1 MNNLIDIENFREE
14 NRKKVEEKAYELYGI
29 VKTKEDYYIYP
40 EVMFMSNSAELKLFF
55 NEELNGMSV
64 EELLEKE
71 AIDAINSIVPMKGQS
86 IKIMLFNTEEDG
98 MLTFD
103 IFNLTTSKNVFITT
117 PMEDCEEHRKIF
129 TAIIAGA
136 IKKME
141 VDVTFLVQL
150 NYNGVERM
158 VKSV

>member
-64 EELLEKE
+64 EKLHEKE